1 MGVGQVPQ
9 RRRKAG
15 RRSQEGP
22 QKRGMARGSE
32 SEEMGQ
38 RKGQRKRRRATG
50 KARGRD
56 PRKGH
61 KKRATGR
68 QSEEMGERKGC
79 RSTATAKLSEDLGQR
94 GIRAVELGVDR
105 HEPGRAWDFERPDT
119 RLVRVGRKAPFL
131 LHLNPKPESSP
142 THFLSHLPK
151 TPLLACCTA
160 LCSLL
165 QPSTPLSLVTCY
177 CSRITGLI
185 QASSSQPLITLQC
198 HPRSKSRT
206 NQDGKKE
213 LGEECRGV
221 GEREGSLTKGK
232 GRGAGGK
239 RQKPGS
245 DVSEG

>member
-1 MGVGQVPQ
+1 MSLDSVGVGKAPQ
-9 RRRKAG
+9 RRRKAV

-38 RKGQRKRRRATG
+38 RKGQRERRGATG
-50 KARGRD
+50 KATGRD

-68 QSEEMGERKGC
+68 Q
-79 RSTATAKLSEDLGQR
+79 SEDLGQR

-105 HEPGRAWDFERPDT
+105 HGSGRAWDFERPDT

-151 TPLLACCTA
+151 TPVLACCTA

-221 GEREGSLTKGK
+221 GEREGSLTQGK

-239 RQKPGS
+239 RPKPGS
-245 DVSEG
+245 EVEG